1 MRKLLQIA
9 LNDLRIIFADR
20 SIYINLILVPI
31 GLALAVGYANGA
43 GSSGDTPAPRAVV
56 DLLDADQSAISG
68 QFVDAL
74 RGLLPDARLC
84 PLDNTADDACQT
96 GDAALDSALAEA
108 RLKAKIS
115 AAMIEIP
122 AGFGAKLLNGQ
133 DASAVYRSDEDAAT
147 PSPLLEAAQTAAQR
161 VGGAV
166 AAGRIGASVISSLSA
181 SALTADKAALTQTI
195 SQRAAAIWA
204 QNPITVRRVEGAK
217 AVSDPSSNGSFSQ
230 SIPGMASMYVMFAV
244 LPVMAAFIEERRNWT
259 LQRLITMPLRRS
271 QVLGGKLL
279 ARFTMGMIQ
288 FAIMFGFGLLIGVRF
303 GGSALALIV
312 VMAAYTACITALAL
326 ALMTLL
332 RSSGQ
337 ARGLTLFLTLTLAPL
352 GGAWWSLEIVPD
364 WMRVIGHISP
374 LAWAMDGFN
383 TLIFHG
389 GGLGAVL
396 LPVGVLIAAAVVLF
410 AIGVARFRYE

>member
-1 MRKLLQIA
+1 MRKILQIA
-9 LNDLRIIFADR
+9 VNDLRVILADR
-20 SIYINLILVPI
+20 SILINLILIPI

-43 GSSGDTPAPRAVV
+43 GSSGQSTPTRTIIDV
-56 DLLDADQSAISG
+56 LDDDQSALSS

-74 RGLLPDARLC
+74 RGLLPNSRLC
-84 PLDNTADDACQT
+84 PLDNTPDNACQLGGAT
-96 GDAALDSALAEA
+96 LDSALAER
-108 RLKAKIS
+108 RLKAHT
-115 AAMIEIP
+115 ARALIEIP
-122 AGFGAKLLNGQ
+122 ADFGAKLASGQ
-133 DASAVYRSDEDAAT
+133 NVSAVYRSDEGVND
-147 PSPLLEAAQTAAQR
+147 PSVWLQAAQTAAQR

-166 AAGRIGASVISSLSA
+166 AAARIGTDVISSLSA
-181 SALTADKAALTQTI
+181 SALTADKATLTQAI
-195 SQRAAAIWA
+195 NQRASTLWA
-204 QNPITVRRVEGAK
+204 QNPITVQTVEAAQPASAQPTRSG
-217 AVSDPSSNGSFSQ
+217 FSQ

-244 LPVMAAFIEERRNWT
+244 LPAMAAFIEERRNWT

-279 ARFTMGMIQ
+279 ARFALGMVQYGI
-288 FAIMFGFGLLIGVRF
+288 IFGFGLLIGVRY
-303 GGSALALIV
+303 GSSALAIIV

-352 GGAWWSLEIVPD
+352 GGAWWPLEIVPG
-364 WMRVIGHISP
+364 WMRALGHLSP

-389 GGLGAVL
+389 GGLGAVIG
-396 LPVGVLIAAAVVLF
+396 PVTVLIGASVALF
-410 AIGVARFRYE
+410 AFGVARFRYE